1 MQEVSRV
8 CKIAANIHILKTTL
22 FPRFQDIRLG
32 CCTVAAHRARL
43 AGLEPATFSV
53 VRSQRLYPAKL
64 QACELVHGPYT
75 LANSLWPVTLD
86 CYAMPYPKD
95 APL

>member
-32 CCTVAAHRARL
+32 CCTVAAHRAL
-43 AGLEPATFSV
+43 SVSVAIGALNLLLKWTFIGWV
-53 VRSQRLYPAKL
+53 AALVWAFTTVQR
-64 QACELVHGPYT
+64 QRV
-75 LANSLWPVTLD
+75 D
-86 CYAMPYPKD
+86 
-95 APL
+95 